1 MAVKKYKPTSPG
13 RRFQTVADFSE
24 LTTDKPY
31 KPLLAPL
38 HKTGG
43 RNAHGRITTRHI
55 GGGHKRRYRIID
67 FKRDKDGIPAKIA
80 TIEYDP
86 NRSSWIS
93 LVHYADGDKR
103 YILTPAKI
111 KVGDSVVSGP
121 GSDIKPGNALT
132 LRSIPVG
139 TVLHNLELNP
149 GQGGKIARSAGNSV
163 QLVAREGDWSHVKM
177 PSGELRKVRS
187 DCKATIGELS
197 NSEHEIIS
205 IGKAGRKRHMGVRPT
220 VRGTVMNPVDHPH
233 GGGEGKAKGHLPTTP
248 WGVPTI
254 GYKTRK
260 KKKLS
265 DKLIVR
271 RRKR

>member
-24 LTTDKPY
+24 ITVDKPH
-31 KPLLAPL
+31 KALLAPL

-43 RNAHGRITTRHI
+43 RNANGRITTRHI

-67 FKRDKDGIPAKIA
+67 FKRDKDGIPAKIM
-80 TIEYDP
+80 TVEYDP

-93 LVHYADGDKR
+93 LVNYADGEKR
-103 YILTPAKI
+103 YILTPAKV
-111 KVGDSVVSGP
+111 KVGDAILSGP
-121 GSDIKPGNALT
+121 DADIKPGNALM
-132 LRSIPVG
+132 LRNIPVG

-187 DCKATIGELS
+187 DCKATIGSLS

-233 GGGEGKAKGHLPTTP
+233 GGGEGKSKGHLPVTP

-260 KKKLS
+260 KKKQS

>member
-13 RRFQTVADFSE
+13 RRFQSVSNFSE
-24 LTTDKPY
+24 LTTGKPH
-31 KPLLAPL
+31 KALVAPL

-43 RNAHGRITTRHI
+43 RNANGRITTRHI

-67 FKRDKDGIPAKIA
+67 FKRNKDGVPGIVE
-80 TIEYDP
+80 TVEYDP
-86 NRSSWIS
+86 NRSCRIS
-93 LVHYADGDKR
+93 LIQYADGEKR
-103 YILTPAKI
+103 YILTPGKL
-111 KVGDSVVSGP
+111 KVGDTITSGP
-121 GSDIKPGNALT
+121 GSDIKPGNALS
-132 LRSIPVG
+132 LKNIPIG

-163 QLVAREGDWSHVKM
+163 QLVAREEDWAHIKM
-177 PSGELRKVRS
+177 PSGELRMVRS
-187 DCKATIGELS
+187 DCRATIGELS
-197 NSEHEIIS
+197 NPEHSTVS
-205 IGKAGRKRHMGVRPT
+205 IGKAGRKRNMGVRPT

-233 GGGEGKAKGHLPTTP
+233 GGGEGKSKGHLPTTP

-254 GYKTRK
+254 GYRTRK
-260 KKKLS
+260 KKNPS